1 MAQKTFKNFKV
12 QNKKKLIIFG
22 DGPSAEVVSEIVK
35 EFHLFDILCF
45 TVDRK
50 YKKKNKLNSYKI
62 IEYEKIKKIKNKKDY
77 FCFVSVGYSNMN
89 KNRQNICKKVKD
101 DGFELTNIIHPN
113 SNISRNIKIGEN
125 CFIMQDIHIHPFVK
139 IGNNNFIWSGSIIC
153 HHVRIGNNCWF
164 TSGSSVAGNTSIGNN
179 CFFGINSTITNNIKI
194 GNRAFVG
201 AGSLVVK
208 SLKNGSTVVRKPDSL
223 HALAS
228 DDFLDLIKNKF

>member
-1 MAQKTFKNFKV
+1 M
-12 QNKKKLIIFG
+12 KKLIIFG
-22 DGPSAEVVSEIVK
+22 DGPSAEVVSKIVEEYK
-35 EFHLFDILCF
+35 LFSIECF
-45 TVDRK
+45 TVNRK
-50 YKKKNKLNSYKI
+50 YLKKKKIFSYKI
-62 IEYEKIKKIKNKKDY
+62 IEYEKIRKLKNKKEY
-77 FCFVSVGYSNMN
+77 FIFVSLGYSNLN
-89 KNRQNICKKVKD
+89 KDREKIFHRVKSDGFKLVSIIHPLANICK
-101 DGFELTNIIHPN
+101 
-113 SNISRNIKIGEN
+113 SIKIGTN
-125 CFIMQDIHIHPFVK
+125 NFIMQDVHIHPLVN
-139 IGNNNFIWSGSIIC
+139 IGDNNFIWSGSIIC

-194 GNRAFVG
+194 GNRVFVG